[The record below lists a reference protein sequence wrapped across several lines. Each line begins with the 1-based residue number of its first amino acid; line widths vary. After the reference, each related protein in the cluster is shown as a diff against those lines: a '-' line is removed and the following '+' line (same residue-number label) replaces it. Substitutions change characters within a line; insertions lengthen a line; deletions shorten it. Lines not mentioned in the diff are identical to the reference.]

1 MGYVV
6 ARLCKHHYYTHPKS
20 QKLHSDVQHK
30 QYRLWIMWLL
40 VNINHQARVFYAHP
54 ITQQQHPISVSIEC
68 GGWCL
73 STARRNAI
81 VNRSLIQALV
91 GEAMQLSTERDQF
104 TALQAASS
112 HKLCLGCQESRNGTI
127 QGPSELNPR
136 PPAYQQTLSLLSR
149 EDPWAQEWKTSC
161 ASNLSRTS
169 LIPTSSP
176 SRLRHAELS
185 NSPSQTSV
193 SPGILLRRTQLWSPR
208 LQNVTNQSI
217 VYCVDTAT
225 SDQPTSQ
232 FQTQSHGCGP
242 SSSGKRQTPALGG
255 PCSPS

>member
-6 ARLCKHHYYTHPKS
+6 ARQRKHHYYTHPKS

-73 STARRNAI
+73 STVRRNAI

-127 QGPSELNPR
+127 QGPSGIEP
-136 PPAYQQTLSLLSR
+136 
-149 EDPWAQEWKTSC
+149 KTSC
-161 ASNLSRTS
+161 IPADTLTAKSLEPQRQRSRRQAVQAASVE

-176 SRLRHAELS
+176 SRLRQAELS
-185 NSPSQTSV
+185 NSLSQTSV
-193 SPGILLRRTQLWSPR
+193 SPGILLRRAQLWSPR